1 MIILLSC
8 LITLYVLQN
17 VFCISLH
24 QNGIA
29 LAAKNRQKNTKTV
42 KEIILN
48 SWQPSIESQGNSI
61 TLAASGQG
69 LFSWQFGRQVK

>member
-1 MIILLSC
+1 MAWRPK
-8 LITLYVLQN
+8 T
-17 VFCISLH
+17 
-24 QNGIA
+24 
-29 LAAKNRQKNTKTV
+29 AKKNTKTA
-42 KEIILN
+42 KEIVLN